1 MEIRPMTF
9 EDLAACA
16 QIMAENPLW
25 QRYGVTPESALKRLS
40 IGLAQGATILV
51 ASAPQVMGFIWF
63 VKQGAFQRSGYVM
76 LIGVALSSQ
85 KSGVGALLMDAAET
99 EMFATSRDVLLLV
112 SDFNLGAQHFY
123 QRRGYT
129 QIGAI
134 PDYVLPGITEYIYR
148 KVKF

>member
-1 MEIRPMTF
+1 MTF

-40 IGLAQGATILV
+40 TGLAQGATILV